1 MLCLMK
7 LNLQFLIVSH
17 DDTEHI
23 VRPRG
28 VGGGFMHLSV
38 KMGRHG
44 RYVLI
49 LEFDL
54 VFDSG
59 LNEVV
64 YSLFTLFPCFTY
76 FTDGCRL
83 RSYHTSITVPAQAKS
98 KGIVWLP
105 ITGSRTEL

>member
-1 MLCLMK
+1 MCLMK

-17 DDTEHI
+17 DGTKHI

-28 VGGGFMHLSV
+28 VGGGFKHLSV

-44 RYVLI
+44 RYVFI

-54 VFDSG
+54 VFDLG

-64 YSLFTLFPCFTY
+64 Y
-76 FTDGCRL
+76 
-83 RSYHTSITVPAQAKS
+83 
-98 KGIVWLP
+98 
-105 ITGSRTEL
+105 